1 MCMEEIT
8 MTLQDYTTEEL
19 RAELKRRAELARAQ
33 KAKEMKTALRCRNC
47 KHCLQE
53 PGWCNSYLCAA
64 RTWGKKISRH
74 YVVTPSKP
82 ACELF
87 ERK

>member
-1 MCMEEIT
+1 

-33 KAKEMKTALRCRNC
+33 KAEEMKTALRCRNC
-47 KHCLQE
+47 THCMPNPQ
-53 PGWCNSYLCAA
+53 WTMQYLCMA

-74 YVVTPSKP
+74 YTVSLSKP

-87 ERK
+87 ERKPL